1 MVFRNI
7 HIKFNVAYI
16 VIIIIVL
23 LLASCSK
30 DSNTDEVAVETI
42 DFNRLNERAF
52 AELQSDTSY
61 LLLHSP
67 NPDLLIGAISKVVAY
82 KDRLYFVDRR
92 NRYAVAY
99 DSLGRSIGR
108 VGAIGRGHL
117 EYLRCHDLTTD
128 NQGNVYLSDG
138 TSDKYIKYDSALH
151 AIAEYKA
158 DPEGTEIF
166 ITEDGHMLVGLS
178 PWNIGAHEGRS
189 VGLYDSQMNLTETY
203 GNIDILDENVAFGGT
218 GFSNSGKYISYI
230 SQYEIRDDVMLF
242 SPIDGKLAKR
252 LVFDFGNKS
261 VPDEYKTDIEKNEK
275 QIEKY
280 TRLQDIF
287 SVTDDRVVG
296 RICIDGKIRPFVID
310 RTDRII
316 YIGDEIDKKE
326 ECISFIDNSFVN
338 LRQITR
344 EHYPDSVK
352 KHIEN
357 NQTVLEFI
365 RIH

>member
-1 MVFRNI
+1 MYF
-7 HIKFNVAYI
+7 KFNVFYI
-16 VIIIIVL
+16 GVLITVL

-30 DSNTDEVAVETI
+30 ESDTDEAAVEAI

-52 AELQSDTSY
+52 AELQPDTSY

-67 NPDLLIGAISKVVAY
+67 NPDLLIGAISKVVAN

-92 NRYAVAY
+92 NRYVVAY

-117 EYLRCHDLTTD
+117 EYLRSHDLATD

-151 AIAEYKA
+151 AITEYKA

-166 ITEDGHMLVGLS
+166 ITEDGHMLVGLC
-178 PWNIGAHEGRS
+178 PWNVGAYEGRS

-203 GNIDILDENVAFGGT
+203 GNIGIHDENVCFGGT
-218 GFSNSGKYISYI
+218 GFANSGQYISYV
-230 SQYEIRDDVMLF
+230 SQYEIRDDAMLF
-242 SPIDGKLAKR
+242 SPIDGKLVKR
-252 LVFDFGNKS
+252 LVFNFENKS

-296 RICIDGKIRPFVID
+296 RISIDGKIKPFVID
-310 RTDRII
+310 IDANNI
-316 YIGDEIDKKE
+316 YIGDEIDLKE
-326 ECISFIDNSFVN
+326 ECIAFIDNSFVN
-338 LRQITR
+338 LRQIAQ

-352 KHIEN
+352 RHIEN

-365 RIH
+365 KIH